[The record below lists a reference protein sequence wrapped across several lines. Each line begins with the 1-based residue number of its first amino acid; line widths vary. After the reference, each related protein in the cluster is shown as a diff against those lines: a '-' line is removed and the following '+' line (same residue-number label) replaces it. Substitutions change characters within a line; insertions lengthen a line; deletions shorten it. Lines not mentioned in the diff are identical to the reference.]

1 MYHNDTIQTFFVS
14 FFFFDF
20 SLIFLSLDFFLSI
33 LVFFFFLELSLV
45 SDSDFLIFSS
55 EDFLSFTFCFFLS
68 TSDLSDLEFLS
79 LDFDRFRDED
89 FLSSF
94 VLELDLF
101 LALDRDLERLK
112 FSVFSLE
119 FSKKEF
125 SKGEFSIESLLW
137 GVFYGKFSI
146 RSLPEAFQRVM

>member
-1 MYHNDTIQTFFVS
+1 MTQTFFVS

-20 SLIFLSLDFFLSI
+20 SLIFLSLDFFLST

-79 LDFDRFRDED
+79 FDFDRFRDED

-101 LALDRDLERLK
+101 FALDRDLERLK
-112 FSVFSLE
+112 ISYQNYTVIDGSFS
-119 FSKKEF
+119 
-125 SKGEFSIESLLW
+125 GEFFWGVFLW
-137 GVFYGKFSI
+137 GVF
-146 RSLPEAFQRVM
+146 L

>member
-1 MYHNDTIQTFFVS
+1 MTQTFFVS

-79 LDFDRFRDED
+79 FDFDRFRDED

-101 LALDRDLERLK
+101 FALDRDLERLK
-112 FSVFSLE
+112 FPVFSL
-119 FSKKEF
+119 EF
-125 SKGEFSIESLLW
+125 SKGEFSIERLLW

-146 RSLPEAFQRVM
+146 RSFPEAFQRVM

>member
-1 MYHNDTIQTFFVS
+1 
-14 FFFFDF
+14 
-20 SLIFLSLDFFLSI
+20 
-33 LVFFFFLELSLV
+33 
-45 SDSDFLIFSS
+45 
-55 EDFLSFTFCFFLS
+55 
-68 TSDLSDLEFLS
+68 

-101 LALDRDLERLK
+101 FALDRDLERLK

-137 GVFYGKFSI
+137 GVFYKEFARSPKGDVSVVFRWRVKAGSLGKSFS
-146 RSLPEAFQRVM
+146 REFPVFSN

>member
-1 MYHNDTIQTFFVS
+1 MTQTFFVS

-79 LDFDRFRDED
+79 FDFDRFRDED

-101 LALDRDLERLK
+101 FALDRDLERLK
-112 FSVFSLE
+112 FSVFYLE

-125 SKGEFSIESLLW
+125 SKGEFSIERLLW

-146 RSLPEAFQRVM
+146 RSFPEAFQRVM